1 MKKLVLFGFAAIAC
15 LLVSG
20 VAFADDNS
28 VAALGVLANVSL
40 AAGLAIGLGVV
51 GPGIG
56 QGLTMLGALT
66 GMARNPEQVPT
77 LRLYMLLALAI
88 IESLAIYALVVA
100 LILLYAFPY
109 SDTITPFLGAAGG
122 TAG

>member
-1 MKKLVLFGFAAIAC
+1 MKKLVLFGLTAVAC
-15 LLVSG
+15 LLASG
-20 VAFADDNS
+20 VAFADTETAT
-28 VAALGVLANVSL
+28 AALATIGNISL

-66 GMARNPEQVPT
+66 GMARNPEQTGT

-88 IESLAIYALVVA
+88 IESLAIYALVVS
-100 LILLYAFPY
+100 LYLLFPY
-109 SDTITPFLGAAGG
+109 TDTFNQLIPAAVE
-122 TAG
+122 AVAP